1 MSNVRERA
9 GAYGLAIAG
18 GVFKIALYICIVVLV
33 FWLGKSSYEF
43 GYNVFNQQ
51 AVNPNNGQEVTVVIK
66 EGTSVYNVGKIL
78 ERKGLIK
85 DAKVFWVQELLSSY
99 RGKMQAG
106 TYLLSTAYTPNR
118 MMEIMSG
125 VEEKEGTDS

>member
-9 GAYGLAIAG
+9 GALGVAFAG
-18 GVFKIALYICIVVLV
+18 GVFKIALYVCIIVLI

-43 GYNVFNQQ
+43 GYDVFNQR
-51 AVNPNNGQEVTVVIK
+51 AVSPENGQEVTVVIK
-66 EGTSVYNVGKIL
+66 EGTSVYEIGKIL
-78 ERKGLIK
+78 ERKGLIE

-99 RGKMQAG
+99 RGKMKAG

-118 MMEIMSG
+118 MMEILSG
-125 VEEKEGTDS
+125 IEEGTAS

>member
-9 GAYGLAIAG
+9 GAFGVAFAG
-18 GVFKIALYICIVVLV
+18 GVFKIALYVCIIVLI

-43 GYNVFNQQ
+43 GYDVFNQR
-51 AVNPNNGQEVTVVIK
+51 AVSPENGQEVTVVIK
-66 EGTSVYNVGKIL
+66 EGTSVYEIGKIL
-78 ERKGLIK
+78 ERKGLIE

-99 RGKMQAG
+99 RGKMKPG

-118 MMEIMSG
+118 IMEILSG
-125 VEEKEGTDS
+125 IEEGTES

>member
-9 GAYGLAIAG
+9 GAFGVAFAG
-18 GVFKIALYICIVVLV
+18 GVFKIALYVCIIVLI

-43 GYNVFNQQ
+43 GYDVFNQR
-51 AVNPNNGQEVTVVIK
+51 AVSPENGQEVTVVIK
-66 EGTSVYNVGKIL
+66 EGTSVYEIGKIL
-78 ERKGLIK
+78 ERKGLIE

-99 RGKMQAG
+99 RGKMKSG

-118 MMEIMSG
+118 MMEILSG
-125 VEEKEGTDS
+125 IEEGTAS

>member
-9 GAYGLAIAG
+9 GAYGVAFAG
-18 GVFKIALYICIVVLV
+18 GVFKIALYVCIIVLI

-43 GYNVFNQQ
+43 GYDVFNQQ
-51 AVNPNNGQEVTVVIK
+51 AVSPENGQEVTVVIK
-66 EGTSVYNVGKIL
+66 EGTSVYEIGQIL

-99 RGKMQAG
+99 RGKMKSG

-118 MMEIMSG
+118 MMEILSG
-125 VEEKEGTDS
+125 IEEGTKS